1 MQPSSESGVQRQLE
15 AVSLP
20 ASLAAEHVSLRQTL
34 ATMSGLLLVLF
45 LTTLDQTIV
54 ATALPRIG
62 ADLGGF
68 ATIPWITT
76 GYLLASTVTI
86 PIYGKLSDLMG
97 RKPILLA
104 SIGLFLIGSALSG
117 LAQSLPQLIAFRTLQ
132 GLGAGGLQPVV
143 SAAVGDL
150 FAPRERGK
158 WMGIT
163 GGMYALGSIIG
174 PLAGGWLTDRFAWRW
189 IFLLNVPVGLAALLV
204 LVMMMPRLKPPAR
217 TVSIDYAG
225 VLLLALGTV
234 PLLLAFSWA
243 GNQYPWLSPQIIG
256 LLSVG
261 LLFLCLLMIYARYQ
275 EQREREPI
283 VEPSLFAA
291 SWRVFGIAS
300 LVTFTLNMAL
310 LGSAYF
316 IPLFAQGV
324 IGISATSSGLITI
337 PLALTAIGGA
347 VLSGLLLSWTGRYL
361 WLALGGAL
369 CALAGSLCL
378 LGLSAA
384 SHWSDLLIA
393 MLVLGFGMGT
403 GQAIYT
409 TIVQNALPQK
419 LGQATA
425 ALAFFRQLGGTL
437 SIAILGGVLAASYTP
452 ALQAALPAALR
463 SHLPASASVIFTNP
477 LVLLSSGNTLTRLK
491 ADLPSIGPQGAAA
504 YQALVQAVRQALAA
518 SLHQAFL
525 ISFVLSALTLIAV
538 CFLQELPLRSKGV
551 PASGAGGGQM
561 SETEPER

>member
-1 MQPSSESGVQRQLE
+1 MQPSSKSGAQRQHE
-15 AVSLP
+15 QVSTSLP
-20 ASLAAEHVSLRQTL
+20 RSTELFSPRQTL
-34 ATMSGLLLVLF
+34 ATMSGLLLILF
-45 LTTLDQTIV
+45 LATLDQTIV

-68 ATIPWITT
+68 EVLSWITT

-104 SIGLFLIGSALSG
+104 SISLFLIGSALSG
-117 LAQSLPQLIAFRTLQ
+117 LAQSLTQLIIFRTLQ

-143 SAAVGDL
+143 SATVGDL

-174 PLAGGWLTDRFAWRW
+174 PLAGGWLTDRFSWRW
-189 IFLLNVPVGLAALLV
+189 IFSLNLPIGLAALLV
-204 LVMMMPRLKPPAR
+204 LIMMMPELRPGR
-217 TVSIDYAG
+217 QMVFIDYAG
-225 VLLLALGTV
+225 VLLLTLGTI

-243 GNQYPWLSPQIIG
+243 GNQYPWLSPQIMT
-256 LLSVG
+256 LLGASLV
-261 LLFLCLLMIYARYQ
+261 FLCLLVIYERHQ
-275 EQREREPI
+275 ERRGREPVI
-283 VEPSLFAA
+283 EPSLFVA
-291 SWRVFGIAS
+291 SWGVFGIAS
-300 LVTFTLNMAL
+300 LVTFLLNMAL

-324 IGISATSSGLITI
+324 IGTSATNSGLITI

-347 VLSGLLLSWTGRYL
+347 VLSGLLLSWSGRYR
-361 WLALGGAL
+361 WLAIGGAL
-369 CALAGSLCL
+369 SAVAGSLCL
-378 LGLSAA
+378 VRLNA
-384 SHWSDLLIA
+384 SSGWSDLLIA

-419 LGQATA
+419 IGQATA

-437 SIAILGGVLAASYTP
+437 SIAILGGVLSASYTP
-452 ALQAALPAALR
+452 AFQAVLPAALR
-463 SHLPASASVIFTNP
+463 DRLPASVSVLFANP
-477 LVLLSSGNTLTRLK
+477 LILLSSGQTLTRLR
-491 ADLPSIGPQGAAA
+491 AGFLAAGSQGAAA
-504 YQALVQAVRQALAA
+504 YQALAQAVREALAS

-525 ISFVLSALTLIAV
+525 ISFLLSGLTFIAV
-538 CFLQELPLRSKGV
+538 WFLQELPLRSKRDLTSMG
-551 PASGAGGGQM
+551 ASQ
-561 SETEPER
+561 

>member
-1 MQPSSESGVQRQLE
+1 MQPSSKSGAQRQRE
-15 AVSLP
+15 QVSTSLP
-20 ASLAAEHVSLRQTL
+20 RSTELFSPRQTL

-45 LTTLDQTIV
+45 LAILDQTIV

-68 ATIPWITT
+68 EVLSWITT

-86 PIYGKLSDLMG
+86 PIYGKLSDLVG

-117 LAQSLPQLIAFRTLQ
+117 LAQSLTQLIIFRTLQ

-143 SAAVGDL
+143 SATVGDL

-174 PLAGGWLTDRFAWRW
+174 PLAGGWLTDRLSWRW
-189 IFLLNVPVGLAALLV
+189 IFSLNVPIGLAALLV
-204 LVMMMPRLKPPAR
+204 LIMMMPELRPGR
-217 TVSIDYAG
+217 QTVSIDYAG
-225 VLLLALGTV
+225 VLLLTLGTI

-243 GNQYPWLSPQIIG
+243 GNQYPWLSPQIMTLLGAG
-256 LLSVG
+256 LV
-261 LLFLCLLMIYARYQ
+261 FLCLLVIYEHHQ
-275 EQREREPI
+275 ERRGKEPI
-283 VEPSLFAA
+283 LEPSLFVA
-291 SWRVFGIAS
+291 SWGVFGIAS
-300 LVTFTLNMAL
+300 LVTFLLNMAL

-324 IGISATSSGLITI
+324 IGTSATNSGLITI

-347 VLSGLLLSWTGRYL
+347 VLSGLLLSWSGRYR
-361 WLALGGAL
+361 WLAIGGAL
-369 CALAGSLCL
+369 AAVAGSLCL
-378 LGLSAA
+378 VRLNA
-384 SHWSDLLIA
+384 SSGWSDLLIA

-419 LGQATA
+419 IGQATA

-437 SIAILGGVLAASYTP
+437 SIAILGGVLSASYTP
-452 ALQAALPAALR
+452 AFQAALPAALR
-463 SHLPASASVIFTNP
+463 DRLPASVNVLFANP
-477 LVLLSSGNTLTRLK
+477 LILLSSGQTLTRLR
-491 ADLPSIGPQGAAA
+491 AGFLAAGSQGAAA
-504 YQALVQAVRQALAA
+504 YQALVQAVREALAS

-525 ISFVLSALTLIAV
+525 ISFLLSGLTFIAV
-538 CFLQELPLRSKGV
+538 WFLQELPLRSKRDLTSTG
-551 PASGAGGGQM
+551 ASQ
-561 SETEPER
+561 